1 MALTFLSRFKVKPEM
16 DATFVELIAKAE
28 AVAAQEPDTLAY
40 KFYRLSEPHSFAV
53 FESFTKP
60 EADEAHQKN
69 PAAAPIIAQMIG
81 CIDGTYVREYL
92 LDV

>member
-1 MALTFLSRFKVKPEM
+1 MAMTFLARFKVKPEK
-16 DATFVELIAKAE
+16 DATFVQLIARAE

-53 FESFTKP
+53 FESFTGP

-69 PAAAPIIAQMIG
+69 PAAAPIIAEMID
-81 CIDGTYVREYL
+81 CMDGSYVREYL